1 MNALTNSL
9 LKAKGV
15 TQHFLKANSPALLA
29 AVAVSGV
36 ATTAYLT
43 AKASFRAA
51 RVLDQEE
58 ARRERRNELPMET
71 RDRVELVW
79 KFYIPPAVSSGVT
92 VSAIIVGTAIGNRR
106 TAAIAAAYSITDK
119 AFSEYKG
126 RVVEQLG
133 ETKEGKLRKE
143 ITEAHIKE
151 NPPSSREVVIAGPG
165 NVLCYERFTGR
176 YFHSDYETLRK
187 AVNTINAK
195 LNHEMYA
202 YLTDFYD
209 LVGLKDNTVG
219 QTLGWDSDKLLE
231 ISYDTVMSDDG
242 VPCISIEYNYTK
254 AL

>member
-1 MNALTNSL
+1 MNALTSSL

-36 ATTAYLT
+36 ATTVYLT
-43 AKASFRAA
+43 AKSSFQAA
-51 RVLDQEE
+51 RVIDQEE
-58 ARRERRNELPMET
+58 ARRERRDEPPMEP
-71 RDRVELVW
+71 RERVELVW
-79 KFYIPPAVSSGVT
+79 KLYIPPAVSSGVT

-126 RVVEQLG
+126 RVVEQIG
-133 ETKEGKLRKE
+133 ETQEGKLRKE
-143 ITEAHIKE
+143 ITETHIKE
-151 NPPSSREVVIAGPG
+151 NPPGSREIMISGPG

-176 YFHSDYETLRK
+176 YFHSDMETLRK

-202 YLTDFYD
+202 YLTDFYE
-209 LVGLKDNTVG
+209 LVGLGDNGVG
-219 QTLGWDSDKLLE
+219 RNLGWNSDKLLE
-231 ISYDTVMSDDG
+231 IQYDTVMSDSG